1 MRYWLCVTNQ
11 ENWEVIK
18 EKNIWGVEE
27 RHRNT
32 ISKVRPGDKLLV
44 YMMTTKKENE
54 TLPPRIVAAYEVVSE
69 MFTDSSRIFKGKLY
83 PLRIGLRLI
92 AVFSKPLDFRE
103 LVSKLSFIKN
113 KRMWVGHIRGKAMRE
128 IPKED
133 FETVLEV
140 VGVKGCEHD

>member
-11 ENWEVIK
+11 ENW

-83 PLRIGLRLI
+83 PLRIGLRPI

-113 KRMWVGHIRGKAMRE
+113 KRMCLFFGRLCSLQFS
-128 IPKED
+128 PPS
-133 FETVLEV
+133 FV
-140 VGVKGCEHD
+140 VKSYTKSFINGSTYDLCR